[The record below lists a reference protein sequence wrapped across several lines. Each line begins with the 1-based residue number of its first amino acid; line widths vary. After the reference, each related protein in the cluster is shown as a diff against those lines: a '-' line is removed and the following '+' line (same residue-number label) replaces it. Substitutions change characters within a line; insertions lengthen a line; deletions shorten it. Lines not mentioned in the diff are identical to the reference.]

1 MSGSI
6 PDDCGGP
13 VAAPRPALDALPLSP
28 PMAALIARVPDE
40 WGDIPGHY
48 DGGVW
53 AALCRRDLVESG
65 PRGYRKTA
73 KGRALF
79 PPTDPAPEP
88 PAAVAAAPLIF
99 PEFDLIYPRDAQG
112 RAPTPVLDVLAMAG
126 GEPWTLAHVWGAL
139 RECGVPIPKK
149 AEAEY
154 AAALH
159 FLLVHALKHGAEWRP
174 QAIETLR
181 AMKAGADAVAEKVAA
196 AFDVPV
202 DEVKARVAALARDIG
217 PGPGRE
223 GDGL

>member
-13 VAAPRPALDALPLSP
+13 AAAPRPALDALPLSP

-112 RAPTPVLDVLAMAG
+112 RAPTPVLDALSIGATPWLLAD
-126 GEPWTLAHVWGAL
+126 VWGAL
-139 RECGVPIPKK
+139 RQCGVPIPTR
-149 AEAEY
+149 AEAEH
-154 AAALH
+154 AAGLH
-159 FLLVHALKHGAEWRP
+159 FLVVHALKHGDGWRE
-174 QAIETLR
+174 ASLKTLM
-181 AMKAGADAVAEKVAA
+181 AMKAEADTVAA
-196 AFDVPV
+196 
-202 DEVKARVAALARDIG
+202 KIAA
-217 PGPGRE
+217 
-223 GDGL
+223 DGQ